1 MFIIIPGFVISL
13 LTFPGVIVHEAAHQL
28 MCRLTSTPVLGVC
41 YFQTGNPAGY
51 VIHDTPSSGWRHFLI
66 SVAPFLINTIAGF
79 LIALPVGL
87 TIASNSTPGPLD
99 FLLGWLGLSVT
110 MHAFPS
116 TGDAS
121 SLWHALRAPSSSWLL
136 RIVGFPVVGVIYLGA
151 VLSVFWFDAIYGV
164 AICFA
169 VPAAIVAALA

>member
-1 MFIIIPGFVISL
+1 MIIIPGFLITL

-51 VIHDTPSSGWRHFLI
+51 VIHDTPSSGWKHFLI
-66 SVAPFLINTIAGF
+66 SVAPFLINTIVGF

-87 TIASNSTPGPLD
+87 AVASAADPGPLD
-99 FLLGWLGLSVT
+99 VFLGWLGISVA

-121 SLWHALRAPSSSWLL
+121 SLWAGLKQPSTSWLL
-136 RIVGFPVVGVIYLGA
+136 RVIAFPVVGIIYLGA
-151 VLSVFWFDAIYGV
+151 ALSVVWFDAIYGGLV
-164 AICFA
+164 CFGL
-169 VPAAIVAALA
+169 PAFLIKSFA